1 MASLRMYL
9 RICLIGSITW
19 SSMPHAFSQEIV
31 KLPGF
36 ATFIYEGTFKLNK
49 KGCQRIPIRYE
60 TEDSLPR
67 ENTGMA
73 VLIDNKKPKDGIGY
87 AMTGW
92 FSNLTYQGAPEM
104 AFVWPRAGQLELK
117 VCRNNWT
124 NGTAESKSKFLKV
137 KPGKYE
143 ITFNG
148 FYIDELIGKPR
159 NEVVTKSYIF
169 FK

>member
-36 ATFIYEGTFKLNK
+36 ATFIYEGTIKLNK
-49 KGCQRIPIRYE
+49 KGCQRIPIQYE

-67 ENTGMA
+67 ENTGIA
-73 VLIDNKKPKDGIGY
+73 ILIDNKIPKDGIAY

-92 FSNLTYQGAPEM
+92 FTKLTYKGAPDYGYD
-104 AFVWPRAGQLELK
+104 WPRAGQLELK
-117 VCRNNWT
+117 VCRNKWT
-124 NGTAESKSKFLKV
+124 DGTGESKSKFLQV

-143 ITFNG
+143 ITYTG
-148 FYIDELIGKPR
+148 FYIDEFAGKPM
-159 NEVVTKSYIF
+159 NEVVMKSKIV